1 MFLTYEAWNDYIIYV
16 SKYVSVSIILTSK
29 EALIIMNDC
38 IEFLTTGYMPS
49 VLKDKILQFKAFI
62 NAYVDE
68 ITIIHAV
75 TILKHEH
82 MIHT

>member
-1 MFLTYEAWNDYIIYV
+1 
-16 SKYVSVSIILTSK
+16 
-29 EALIIMNDC
+29 
-38 IEFLTTGYMPS
+38 MPS

-68 ITIIHAV
+68 IIIHAV

-82 MIHT
+82 IIHT